1 MCFDCFFFSSR
12 RRHTRCALVTGVQ
25 TCALPI
31 LSLDEGKIRASANG
45 KTNII
50 AATAIA
56 RGDLRTLSAE
66 QAARVKDKM
75 AAIVADHAPGTGATL
90 AFDPGG
96 YPAMAPTDGN
106 RALLTRL
113 NAVNRDL
120 GLAEM
125 AALDPLKRGAA
136 DIS

>member
-1 MCFDCFFFSSR
+1 
-12 RRHTRCALVTGVQ
+12 
-25 TCALPI
+25 
-31 LSLDEGKIRASANG
+31 
-45 KTNII
+45 
-50 AATAIA
+50 
-56 RGDLRTLSAE
+56 
-66 QAARVKDKM
+66 M

-136 DIS
+136 DISFVAPHVDSPAGLGASSTGAHGPEATVDIPNIPPTATRPALLMSNSDGRRWGEAWV

>member
-1 MCFDCFFFSSR
+1 
-12 RRHTRCALVTGVQ
+12 
-25 TCALPI
+25 
-31 LSLDEGKIRASANG
+31 
-45 KTNII
+45 
-50 AATAIA
+50 
-56 RGDLRTLSAE
+56 
-66 QAARVKDKM
+66 M

-136 DIS
+136 DISFVAPPVDSLAGLGAYSTGDHGPEETVDIPSIGRPATRAPILMSRPAAEQPCTASIPR